1 MAPEDRGSGLV
12 EFAFSEVV
20 GVDAAFRSTEAVVVH
35 LLEANHHGVADAG
48 GVDRSDG
55 ADFVEPVRLG
65 ALDAHLVAAGDGH
78 RCAVDRVAARGKIP
92 APAGGLNPG
101 VTIRRPCPAAHW
113 GERAG
118 PWHDRVFSRASP
130 SMAMAPTE
138 VPTPPVLTLE
148 LPDPDSDTI
157 STMEFLARL
166 EEAWAVCDRFDLQT
180 EIWRGRILRAVRD
193 REKRGGEG
201 RGTGFLQ
208 WLREREISKTRAYTL
223 IQLAESADSLVGDGM
238 LEETSVNNF
247 SKRAFLETAQADPEV
262 QQMISEAAN
271 EGQQITR
278 KQVRR
283 LHDEFTAATSPLLP
297 EEIRQRTADNLL
309 PPRVVAPLVKEL
321 AKLPEDQQED
331 LRRVLREEPELERV
345 KDVTST
351 ARWLSKAAEASL
363 AVRAFQQGE
372 LDFEKALQE
381 AQRLDALGLL
391 ADAVGQAQ
399 ALESAVLKLHTSWR
413 RLGGLQER
421 LWVES
426 GSSTPHLRE
435 LLTVLQ
441 SLSGST
447 LRVSLGEL
455 AGGKR
460 VRLQLVEESPEQLDP
475 PPLP

>member
-1 MAPEDRGSGLV
+1 MV
-12 EFAFSEVV
+12 
-20 GVDAAFRSTEAVVVH
+20 STEA
-35 LLEANHHGVADAG
+35 
-48 GVDRSDG
+48 
-55 ADFVEPVRLG
+55 
-65 ALDAHLVAAGDGH
+65 
-78 RCAVDRVAARGKIP
+78 
-92 APAGGLNPG
+92 
-101 VTIRRPCPAAHW
+101 
-113 GERAG
+113 
-118 PWHDRVFSRASP
+118 
-130 SMAMAPTE
+130 
-138 VPTPPVLTLE
+138 PVLSLD
-148 LPDPDSDTI
+148 LPDPGQDDI

-208 WLREREISKTRAYTL
+208 WLREREISKTRAYSL
-223 IQLAESADSLVGDGM
+223 VQLADSADNLVGEGL
-238 LEETSVNNF
+238 LEPDSVNHF
-247 SKRAFLETAQADPEV
+247 SKRAFLETAQAEPEV

-271 EGQQITR
+271 GGLPITR

-283 LHDEFTAATSPLLP
+283 LSDEFLAATSPLLP
-297 EEIRQRTADNLL
+297 EEIRQRTAENLL
-309 PPRVVAPLVKEL
+309 PPRAVAPLVKEL
-321 AKLPEDQQED
+321 ARLPEEQQDD
-331 LRRVLREEPELERV
+331 LRRVLRDDPELERV
-345 KDVTST
+345 KDVTHT
-351 ARWLSKAAEASL
+351 ARWLHRAAEASL
-363 AVRAFQQGE
+363 AVRAFQQGD

-435 LLTVLQ
+435 LLITLQ

-460 VRLQLVEESPEQLDP
+460 LRLQLVEEAADRLEA
-475 PPLP
+475 PPLPSRDGGDGAPR

>member
-1 MAPEDRGSGLV
+1 MV
-12 EFAFSEVV
+12 F
-20 GVDAAFRSTEAVVVH
+20 TEA
-35 LLEANHHGVADAG
+35 
-48 GVDRSDG
+48 
-55 ADFVEPVRLG
+55 
-65 ALDAHLVAAGDGH
+65 
-78 RCAVDRVAARGKIP
+78 
-92 APAGGLNPG
+92 
-101 VTIRRPCPAAHW
+101 
-113 GERAG
+113 
-118 PWHDRVFSRASP
+118 
-130 SMAMAPTE
+130 
-138 VPTPPVLTLE
+138 PVLSLD
-148 LPDPDSDTI
+148 LPDPGQDDI

-208 WLREREISKTRAYTL
+208 WLREREISKTRAYSL
-223 IQLAESADSLVGDGM
+223 IQLADSADNLVGEGL
-238 LEETSVNNF
+238 LEPDSVNQF
-247 SKRAFLETAQADPEV
+247 SKRAFLETAQAEPEV

-271 EGQQITR
+271 GGLPINR

-283 LHDEFTAATSPLLP
+283 LSDEFLAATSPLLP
-297 EEIRQRTADNLL
+297 EEIRQRTAENLL
-309 PPRVVAPLVKEL
+309 PPRAVAPLVKEL
-321 AKLPEDQQED
+321 ARLPEEQQDD

-345 KDVTST
+345 KDVTHT
-351 ARWLSKAAEASL
+351 ARWLHRAAEASL
-363 AVRAFQQGE
+363 AVRAFQQGD

-435 LLTVLQ
+435 LLTALQ

-460 VRLQLVEESPEQLDP
+460 LRLQLVEEAADRLEA
-475 PPLP
+475 PPLPSRDGGDGAPR

>member
-1 MAPEDRGSGLV
+1 M
-12 EFAFSEVV
+12 
-20 GVDAAFRSTEAVVVH
+20 
-35 LLEANHHGVADAG
+35 
-48 GVDRSDG
+48 
-55 ADFVEPVRLG
+55 
-65 ALDAHLVAAGDGH
+65 ALDAPEA
-78 RCAVDRVAARGKIP
+78 
-92 APAGGLNPG
+92 
-101 VTIRRPCPAAHW
+101 
-113 GERAG
+113 
-118 PWHDRVFSRASP
+118 
-130 SMAMAPTE
+130 
-138 VPTPPVLTLE
+138 PVLSLE

-223 IQLAESADSLVGDGM
+223 IQLAESADALVGDG
-238 LEETSVNNF
+238 LLDEGSVNQF

-262 QQMISEAAN
+262 QQMIAEAAN
-271 EGQQITR
+271 EGQEITR

-283 LHDEFTAATSPLLP
+283 LADEFTAATSPLLP
-297 EEIRQRTADNLL
+297 EEIRQRTAENLL
-309 PPRVVAPLVKEL
+309 PPRAVAPLVKEL
-321 AKLPEDQQED
+321 AKLPEEQQDD
-331 LRRVLREEPELERV
+331 LRKVLREEPELERV
-345 KDVTST
+345 RDVTHT
-351 ARWLSKAAEASL
+351 ARWLSKAAEAAL
-363 AVRAFQQGE
+363 AVRAFQYDQ

-399 ALESAVLKLHTSWR
+399 ALEAAVLKLHTSWR

-435 LLTVLQ
+435 LLTALQ

-460 VRLQLVEESPEQLDP
+460 VRLQLVEEAPDQLEP

>member
-1 MAPEDRGSGLV
+1 
-12 EFAFSEVV
+12 
-20 GVDAAFRSTEAVVVH
+20 
-35 LLEANHHGVADAG
+35 
-48 GVDRSDG
+48 
-55 ADFVEPVRLG
+55 
-65 ALDAHLVAAGDGH
+65 
-78 RCAVDRVAARGKIP
+78 
-92 APAGGLNPG
+92 
-101 VTIRRPCPAAHW
+101 
-113 GERAG
+113 
-118 PWHDRVFSRASP
+118 
-130 SMAMAPTE
+130 MAMDPME
-138 VPTPPVLTLE
+138 VPAPPVLNLE
-148 LPDPDSDTI
+148 LPDPESDTI

-180 EIWRGRILRAVRD
+180 EIWRGRILAAVRD

-223 IQLAESADSLVGDGM
+223 IQLAESAEDLVGGGL

-283 LHDEFTAATSPLLP
+283 LSDEFTAATSPLLP

-309 PPRVVAPLVKEL
+309 PPRAVAPLVKEL

-331 LRRVLREEPELERV
+331 LRKVLREEPELERV
-345 KDVTST
+345 KEVTCT
-351 ARWLSKAAEASL
+351 ARWLSKAAEAAL

-413 RLGGLQER
+413 RLGCLQER

-435 LLTVLQ
+435 LLTALQ

-460 VRLQLVEESPEQLDP
+460 VRLQLVEESPEQLPP

>member
-1 MAPEDRGSGLV
+1 MVLDAPE
-12 EFAFSEVV
+12 A
-20 GVDAAFRSTEAVVVH
+20 
-35 LLEANHHGVADAG
+35 
-48 GVDRSDG
+48 
-55 ADFVEPVRLG
+55 
-65 ALDAHLVAAGDGH
+65 
-78 RCAVDRVAARGKIP
+78 
-92 APAGGLNPG
+92 
-101 VTIRRPCPAAHW
+101 
-113 GERAG
+113 
-118 PWHDRVFSRASP
+118 
-130 SMAMAPTE
+130 
-138 VPTPPVLTLE
+138 PVLSLE

-223 IQLAESADSLVGDGM
+223 IQLAESADALVGDG
-238 LEETSVNNF
+238 LLDEGSVNQF

-262 QQMISEAAN
+262 QQMIAEAAN
-271 EGQQITR
+271 EGQEITR

-283 LHDEFTAATSPLLP
+283 LADEFTAATSPLLP
-297 EEIRQRTADNLL
+297 EEIRQRTAENLL
-309 PPRVVAPLVKEL
+309 PPRAVAPLVKEL
-321 AKLPEDQQED
+321 AKLPEEQQDD
-331 LRRVLREEPELERV
+331 LRKVLREEPELERV
-345 KDVTST
+345 RDVTHT
-351 ARWLSKAAEASL
+351 ARWLSKAAEAAL
-363 AVRAFQQGE
+363 AVRAFQYDQ

-399 ALESAVLKLHTSWR
+399 ALEAAVLKLHTSWR

-435 LLTVLQ
+435 LLTALQ

-460 VRLQLVEESPEQLDP
+460 VRLQLVEEAPDQLLP

>member
-1 MAPEDRGSGLV
+1 MVLDVPE
-12 EFAFSEVV
+12 
-20 GVDAAFRSTEAVVVH
+20 
-35 LLEANHHGVADAG
+35 
-48 GVDRSDG
+48 
-55 ADFVEPVRLG
+55 
-65 ALDAHLVAAGDGH
+65 
-78 RCAVDRVAARGKIP
+78 
-92 APAGGLNPG
+92 APALN
-101 VTIRRPCPAAHW
+101 
-113 GERAG
+113 
-118 PWHDRVFSRASP
+118 
-130 SMAMAPTE
+130 
-138 VPTPPVLTLE
+138 LE

-166 EEAWAVCDRFDLQT
+166 EQAWAVCDRFDLQT

-208 WLREREISKTRAYTL
+208 WLREQEISKTRAYTL
-223 IQLAESADSLVGDGM
+223 IQLADSADSLVGEGM
-238 LEETSVNNF
+238 LEQQSVNHF

-262 QQMISEAAN
+262 QLMIAEAAN
-271 EGQQITR
+271 EGQEITR

-283 LHDEFTAATSPLLP
+283 LADEFTAATSPLLP
-297 EEIRQRTADNLL
+297 EEIRQRTAENLL
-309 PPRVVAPLVKEL
+309 PPRAVAPLVKQL
-321 AKLPEDQQED
+321 ARLPEEQQDD

-345 KDVTST
+345 REVTHT
-351 ARWLSKAAEASL
+351 ARWLSKAAEAAL
-363 AVRAFQQGE
+363 AVRAFQYDQ

-399 ALESAVLKLHTSWR
+399 ALEAAVLKLHTSWR

-435 LLTVLQ
+435 LLTALQ

-447 LRVSLGEL
+447 MRVSLGEL

-460 VRLQLVEESPEQLDP
+460 VRLQLVEEAPDQLQP

>member
-1 MAPEDRGSGLV
+1 MV
-12 EFAFSEVV
+12 
-20 GVDAAFRSTEAVVVH
+20 STEA
-35 LLEANHHGVADAG
+35 
-48 GVDRSDG
+48 
-55 ADFVEPVRLG
+55 
-65 ALDAHLVAAGDGH
+65 
-78 RCAVDRVAARGKIP
+78 
-92 APAGGLNPG
+92 
-101 VTIRRPCPAAHW
+101 
-113 GERAG
+113 
-118 PWHDRVFSRASP
+118 
-130 SMAMAPTE
+130 
-138 VPTPPVLTLE
+138 PVLSLD
-148 LPDPDSDTI
+148 LPDPGQDDI

-208 WLREREISKTRAYTL
+208 WLREREISKTRAYSL
-223 IQLAESADSLVGDGM
+223 VQLADSADNLVGEGL
-238 LEETSVNNF
+238 LEPDSVNQF
-247 SKRAFLETAQADPEV
+247 SKRAFLETAQAEPEV

-271 EGQQITR
+271 GGLPITR

-283 LHDEFTAATSPLLP
+283 LSDEFLAATSPLLP
-297 EEIRQRTADNLL
+297 EEIRQRTAENLL
-309 PPRVVAPLVKEL
+309 PPRAVAPLVKEL
-321 AKLPEDQQED
+321 ARLPEEQQDD
-331 LRRVLREEPELERV
+331 LRRVLRDDPELERV
-345 KDVTST
+345 KDVTHT
-351 ARWLSKAAEASL
+351 ARWLHRAAEASL
-363 AVRAFQQGE
+363 AVRAFQQGD

-435 LLTVLQ
+435 LLVTLQ

-460 VRLQLVEESPEQLDP
+460 LRLQLVEEAADRLEA
-475 PPLP
+475 PPLPSRDGGDGAPR

>member
-1 MAPEDRGSGLV
+1 MLS
-12 EFAFSEVV
+12 
-20 GVDAAFRSTEAVVVH
+20 
-35 LLEANHHGVADAG
+35 
-48 GVDRSDG
+48 
-55 ADFVEPVRLG
+55 
-65 ALDAHLVAAGDGH
+65 
-78 RCAVDRVAARGKIP
+78 
-92 APAGGLNPG
+92 
-101 VTIRRPCPAAHW
+101 
-113 GERAG
+113 
-118 PWHDRVFSRASP
+118 
-130 SMAMAPTE
+130 
-138 VPTPPVLTLE
+138 LE
-148 LPDPDSDTI
+148 LPDPESDSI
-157 STMEFLARL
+157 STIEFLARL

-208 WLREREISKTRAYTL
+208 WLREQEISKTRAYTL
-223 IQLAESADSLVGDGM
+223 IQLAESADGLVGEGL
-238 LEETSVNNF
+238 LEEASVNNF

-262 QQMISEAAN
+262 QLMIAEAAN
-271 EGQQITR
+271 EGQEITR

-283 LHDEFTAATSPLLP
+283 LSDEFTAATSPLLP

-309 PPRVVAPLVKEL
+309 PPRAVAPLVKEL
-321 AKLPEDQQED
+321 AKLPEGQQEE
-331 LRRVLREEPELERV
+331 LRRVLREEPELDRV

-351 ARWLSKAAEASL
+351 ARWLSKAAEAGL
-363 AVRAFQQGE
+363 AVRAFQQGQ
-372 LDFEKALQE
+372 LDFDKALQE

-421 LWVES
+421 LWLES

-435 LLTVLQ
+435 LLTALQ

-475 PPLP
+475 PQFTPDPASGGR

>member
-1 MAPEDRGSGLV
+1 MP
-12 EFAFSEVV
+12 
-20 GVDAAFRSTEAVVVH
+20 
-35 LLEANHHGVADAG
+35 
-48 GVDRSDG
+48 
-55 ADFVEPVRLG
+55 
-65 ALDAHLVAAGDGH
+65 LDPP
-78 RCAVDRVAARGKIP
+78 RV
-92 APAGGLNPG
+92 
-101 VTIRRPCPAAHW
+101 
-113 GERAG
+113 
-118 PWHDRVFSRASP
+118 SASP
-130 SMAMAPTE
+130 FAVSGAMVLDGGDA
-138 VPTPPVLTLE
+138 PVLSLE

-157 STMEFLARL
+157 STMEFLAQL
-166 EEAWAVCDRFDLQT
+166 EAAWAVCDRFDLQT

-223 IQLAESADSLVGDGM
+223 IQLAESADALVGEGL
-238 LEETSVNNF
+238 LEERSVNHF

-262 QQMISEAAN
+262 QQMIAEAAN
-271 EGQQITR
+271 EGQEITR

-283 LHDEFTAATSPLLP
+283 LADEFTAATSPLLP
-297 EEIRQRTADNLL
+297 EEIRQRTAENLL
-309 PPRVVAPLVKEL
+309 PPRAVAPLVKEL
-321 AKLPEDQQED
+321 AKLPEEQQDD

-345 KDVTST
+345 RDVTHT
-351 ARWLSKAAEASL
+351 ARWLSKAAEAAL
-363 AVRAFQQGE
+363 AVRAFQYDQ

-381 AQRLDALGLL
+381 AQRVDALGLL

-399 ALESAVLKLHTSWR
+399 ALEAAVLKLHTSWR

-435 LLTVLQ
+435 LLTALQ
-441 SLSGST
+441 SLSGNT
-447 LRVSLGEL
+447 MRVSLGEL

-460 VRLQLVEESPEQLDP
+460 VRLQLVEEAPDQLEA

>member
-1 MAPEDRGSGLV
+1 MV
-12 EFAFSEVV
+12 
-20 GVDAAFRSTEAVVVH
+20 STEA
-35 LLEANHHGVADAG
+35 
-48 GVDRSDG
+48 
-55 ADFVEPVRLG
+55 
-65 ALDAHLVAAGDGH
+65 
-78 RCAVDRVAARGKIP
+78 
-92 APAGGLNPG
+92 
-101 VTIRRPCPAAHW
+101 
-113 GERAG
+113 
-118 PWHDRVFSRASP
+118 
-130 SMAMAPTE
+130 
-138 VPTPPVLTLE
+138 PVLSLD
-148 LPDPDSDTI
+148 LPDPGQDDI

-208 WLREREISKTRAYTL
+208 WLREREISKTRAYSL
-223 IQLAESADSLVGDGM
+223 IQLADSADNLVGEGL
-238 LEETSVNNF
+238 LEPDSVNQF
-247 SKRAFLETAQADPEV
+247 SKRAFLETAQAEPEV

-271 EGQQITR
+271 GGLPITR

-283 LHDEFTAATSPLLP
+283 LSDEFLAATSPLLP
-297 EEIRQRTADNLL
+297 EEIRQRTAENLL
-309 PPRVVAPLVKEL
+309 PPRAVAPLVKEL
-321 AKLPEDQQED
+321 ARLPEEQQDD
-331 LRRVLREEPELERV
+331 LRRVLQEEPELDRV
-345 KDVTST
+345 KDVTHT
-351 ARWLSKAAEASL
+351 ARWLHRAAEASL
-363 AVRAFQQGE
+363 AVRAFQQGD

-381 AQRLDALGLL
+381 AQRLDVLGLL

-435 LLTVLQ
+435 LLTALQ

-460 VRLQLVEESPEQLDP
+460 LRLQLVEEAADRLEA
-475 PPLP
+475 PPLPSRDGGDGAPS

>member
-1 MAPEDRGSGLV
+1 M
-12 EFAFSEVV
+12 
-20 GVDAAFRSTEAVVVH
+20 
-35 LLEANHHGVADAG
+35 
-48 GVDRSDG
+48 
-55 ADFVEPVRLG
+55 
-65 ALDAHLVAAGDGH
+65 
-78 RCAVDRVAARGKIP
+78 
-92 APAGGLNPG
+92 
-101 VTIRRPCPAAHW
+101 
-113 GERAG
+113 
-118 PWHDRVFSRASP
+118 
-130 SMAMAPTE
+130 E
-138 VPTPPVLTLE
+138 VPAPPVLNLE

-180 EIWRGRILRAVRD
+180 EIWRGRILAAVRD

-223 IQLAESADSLVGDGM
+223 IQLAESAESLVGGGL

-283 LHDEFTAATSPLLP
+283 LSDEFTAATSPLLP

-309 PPRVVAPLVKEL
+309 PPRAVAPLVKEL

-331 LRRVLREEPELERV
+331 LRKVLREEPELERV
-345 KDVTST
+345 KEVTCT
-351 ARWLSKAAEASL
+351 ARWLSKAAEAAL

-435 LLTVLQ
+435 LLTALQ

-460 VRLQLVEESPEQLDP
+460 LRLQLVEESPEQLAP

>member
-1 MAPEDRGSGLV
+1 M
-12 EFAFSEVV
+12 
-20 GVDAAFRSTEAVVVH
+20 DATTF
-35 LLEANHHGVADAG
+35 
-48 GVDRSDG
+48 
-55 ADFVEPVRLG
+55 
-65 ALDAHLVAAGDGH
+65 ALD
-78 RCAVDRVAARGKIP
+78 
-92 APAGGLNPG
+92 
-101 VTIRRPCPAAHW
+101 
-113 GERAG
+113 
-118 PWHDRVFSRASP
+118 
-130 SMAMAPTE
+130 
-138 VPTPPVLTLE
+138 
-148 LPDPDSDTI
+148 LPDPENESL
-157 STMEFLARL
+157 SNLEFLARL

-223 IQLAESADSLVGDGM
+223 IQLAESADQMLGEGV
-238 LEETSVNNF
+238 LEEASVNNF

-262 QQMISEAAN
+262 QLMIGEAAN
-271 EGQQITR
+271 DGQQISR
-278 KQVRR
+278 KQVRL
-283 LHDEFTAATSPLLP
+283 LHDEYLAATSPLLP
-297 EEIRQRTADNLL
+297 DEIRQRTAENLL
-309 PPRVVAPLVKEL
+309 PPRAVAPLVREL
-321 AKLPEDQQED
+321 AKLPEDQQDD
-331 LRRVLREEPELERV
+331 LRRVLRDEPELERV

-372 LDFEKALQE
+372 LDFDKALQE

-399 ALESAVLKLHTSWR
+399 ALEAAVLKLHTSWR

-435 LLTVLQ
+435 LLTALQ

-460 VRLQLVEESPEQLDP
+460 VRLQLVEEAAEQLEP
-475 PPLP
+475 PPLPPHLPLTL